1 MAQEITQVLIG
12 GEQFVAIISGN
23 THDKAWDGRE
33 TKIITATLTYADAA
47 DLFVDGAEW
56 SIIYDGVDEKGQP
69 VHEEYDNSDYC
80 IAGDITDHRDGT
92 ISVKM
97 GKPTDLEDLLE
108 MLYGELSVGE
118 VRE

>member
-1 MAQEITQVLIG
+1 MAEVKINNTIYPAV
-12 GEQFVAIISGN
+12 ISGRIS
-23 THDKAWDGRE
+23 DPLWDGRASK
-33 TKIITATLTYADAA
+33 TITLEMDYATANE
-47 DLFVDGAEW
+47 LFVDGVEW
-56 SIIYDGVDEKGQP
+56 SIKDADGT
-69 VHEEYDNSDYC
+69 EYDNSDYC